1 MKYSRLL
8 RLSAAG
14 SRRAANWP
22 LQRMNLEDFYSRL
35 KTPVRSAET
44 LDAYLRMP
52 KAKQDELKD
61 IGGYVFGVLEGG
73 KRRAGHV
80 QERDGVTLDADN
92 IPPGG
97 TEVIL
102 RRVEALGCSY
112 VVYSTRKH
120 RPGAPRLRIVLP
132 LDRGVTADE
141 YEPVARK
148 IAEIID
154 PTMAIYDPTTFEPSR
169 LMYWPSCCADSE
181 YVYRYGDKPMPNADG
196 ILEKYTDWQ
205 DCPLGRRCRESQRN
219 IGDLRRGSR
228 TRRRRTV
235 SSARGAECIH

>member
-80 QERDGVTLDADN
+80 QERDGVTLDADQYTAGWN
-92 IPPGG
+92 GG
-97 TEVIL
+97 YP
-102 RRVEALGCSY
+102 AAC
-112 VVYSTRKH
+112 
-120 RPGAPRLRIVLP
+120 
-132 LDRGVTADE
+132 
-141 YEPVARK
+141 
-148 IAEIID
+148 
-154 PTMAIYDPTTFEPSR
+154 
-169 LMYWPSCCADSE
+169 
-181 YVYRYGDKPMPNADG
+181 
-196 ILEKYTDWQ
+196 
-205 DCPLGRRCRESQRN
+205 
-219 IGDLRRGSR
+219 GS
-228 TRRRRTV
+228 V
-235 SSARGAECIH
+235 GL

>member
-97 TEVIL
+97 TEDIL

-181 YVYRYGDKPMPNADG
+181 YVYR
-196 ILEKYTDWQ
+196 
-205 DCPLGRRCRESQRN
+205 
-219 IGDLRRGSR
+219 
-228 TRRRRTV
+228 
-235 SSARGAECIH
+235 